1 MTTETPFTLSPV
13 RTTVLTENVT
23 QRLTPEQ
30 IGEAMKSLHQKLPH
44 LDPENPGLWV
54 IHVDGHE
61 LWALLDSGAGQYGE
75 DVITVI
81 FPEDY

>member
-1 MTTETPFTLSPV
+1 MTTEAPSTLTSV
-13 RTTVLTENVT
+13 RSIVLTENVT

-30 IGEAMKSLHQKLPH
+30 IGEAMKSLHQRLPNP
-44 LDPENPGLWV
+44 DPENPGLWV
-54 IHVDGHE
+54 IRVDDYE